1 MLWTSRY
8 DWDAA
13 TTMGFL
19 KNYGL
24 SGTDRILAHLYTFAA
39 TYRYLSIWCNVLL
52 LGVGLFK
59 CYHYHLFRNLRK
71 SMTTQVLAVLLSRCG
86 CCSHSLRMLADEYKL
101 NLECN
106 HATLSGH
113 RYVLTAHTLWE
124 IYIWS
129 SALYFI
135 SWLFSYS
142 TNFSAAVTTSWRLH
156 V

>member
-24 SGTDRILAHLYTFAA
+24 SGNDRILARLYTFAA
-39 TYRYLSIWCNVLL
+39 TYRYLYVWCNVLL
-52 LGVGLFK
+52 LGVGPTSIQMLT
-59 CYHYHLFRNLRK
+59 LSSIQK
-71 SMTTQVLAVLLSRCG
+71 SEEVHDRPKEWAHVDVAHIVCECLQMNTSWTWSATMLLCPDTGMSWLHTHTMGYIYGVLL
-86 CCSHSLRMLADEYKL
+86 
-101 NLECN
+101 
-106 HATLSGH
+106 
-113 RYVLTAHTLWE
+113 
-124 IYIWS
+124 
-129 SALYFI
+129 FI
-135 SWLFSYS
+135 SFSWLFSYS